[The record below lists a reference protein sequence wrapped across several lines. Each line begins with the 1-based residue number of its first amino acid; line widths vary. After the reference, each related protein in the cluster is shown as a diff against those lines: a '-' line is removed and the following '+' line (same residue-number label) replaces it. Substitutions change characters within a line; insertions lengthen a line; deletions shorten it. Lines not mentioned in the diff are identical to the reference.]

1 MQRRLR
7 STGSA
12 GLVARERGAR
22 RRGVQLAGAAGS
34 TQPLSATNDSA
45 RAGLA
50 PVELVL
56 VLPLLLMV
64 LALIINFG
72 HQAAWK
78 SKALTA
84 ARQGEWR
91 QRPMRQAGGRDEPP
105 LEWQAP
111 ERMGGGGA
119 ASAPLF
125 QNDPYQQFAVVRGPQ
140 VFDPQANP
148 PASAVQVDTSL
159 VEMDSR
165 VSEGS
170 AAVNRPLALFQSLG
184 RISFDVRHPLVES
197 HWRFPEMG
205 YGGNQSRRIERLYRF
220 QPSGNVLNQ
229 GERFRQAALAILGS
243 PARPALAVLDRD
255 DELRNWFGSSSDFHP
270 TLPRTVACDL
280 DVTRVL
286 QGDVAPLISRIRGP
300 NGGGRGGVPE
310 AIAGRFRQMY
320 QEQLDQLSLL
330 DPPPRAEIAAL
341 KQKIEILDRYLASLR

>member
-1 MQRRLR
+1 
-7 STGSA
+7 
-12 GLVARERGAR
+12 
-22 RRGVQLAGAAGS
+22 
-34 TQPLSATNDSA
+34 
-45 RAGLA
+45 
-50 PVELVL
+50 
-56 VLPLLLMV
+56 
-64 LALIINFG
+64 
-72 HQAAWK
+72 
-78 SKALTA
+78 
-84 ARQGEWR
+84 
-91 QRPMRQAGGRDEPP
+91 
-105 LEWQAP
+105 
-111 ERMGGGGA
+111 MGGGGA

-159 VEMDSR
+159 VEMDSK

-170 AAVNRPLALFQSLG
+170 ASVNRPLALFQSLG

-197 HWRFPEMG
+197 HWRFSEMG
-205 YGGNQSRRIERLYRF
+205 YGGNQSRRIEQLYRF

-255 DELRNWFGSSSDFHP
+255 DELRSWFGSSSDFHP

-320 QEQLDQLSLL
+320 QEQLDQLLLL

-341 KQKIEILDRYLASLR
+341 RKKIEILDRYLASLR

>member
-1 MQRRLR
+1 M
-7 STGSA
+7 GS
-12 GLVARERGAR
+12 
-22 RRGVQLAGAAGS
+22 S
-34 TQPLSATNDSA
+34 

-72 HQAAWK
+72 HQVAWK

-91 QRPMRQAGGRDEPP
+91 QRPMRHAGGRDEAPF
-105 LEWQAP
+105 EWRPP

-119 ASAPLF
+119 ASARLF
-125 QNDPYQQFAVVRGPQ
+125 QNDPYEQFTVVRGPQ
-140 VFDPQANP
+140 LFDPQANP
-148 PASAVQVDTSL
+148 PASALQVDTSL
-159 VEMDSR
+159 VRMDST

-170 AAVNRPLALFQSLG
+170 ASVNRPLPLFQSLS

-197 HWRFPEMG
+197 HWRFAEMG
-205 YGGNQSRRIERLYRF
+205 FGGNQSRRIERLYNY
-220 QPSGNVLNQ
+220 QPSGNMLNR

-255 DELRNWFGSSSDFHP
+255 EELRNWFGSSPDFHP

-280 DVTRVL
+280 DVAQVL

-310 AIAGRFRQMY
+310 AIASRFRQMY
-320 QEQLDQLSLL
+320 QQQLDELLLL
-330 DPPPRAEIAAL
+330 DPPPRAEIAEL
-341 KQKIEILDRYLASLR
+341 RNKIEILDRYLASLR